1 MQTDDLKNELDILF
15 DKIDEYQIDPI
26 KIMNNCIESDINIRK
41 TISYISKFI
50 NENYS
55 SLLKELDI
63 NSKDKLVLELEKLNF
78 IIDNKM
84 DFSLIISNAKNNFS
98 NSFNSN
104 ESSELKKFFCD
115 FNDFILHNDINSLK
129 NSFNALSSIYGIQ
142 PLSDNNIDY
151 ILSGLSKAILDNVV
165 LEDVNDLRSLL
176 KNLTASFPY
185 IVADAASELS
195 INQFELTGYANK
207 RIEKIVNINNTLKA
221 SKGGSKRALNQKINE
236 KPLKDKAI
244 KIFTS
249 LHPELNRKWRSRNE
263 FVSYFLHIENA
274 KREFNELL
282 TDATVKRWI
291 KEFLNE

>member
-1 MQTDDLKNELDILF
+1 
-15 DKIDEYQIDPI
+15 
-26 KIMNNCIESDINIRK
+26 
-41 TISYISKFI
+41 
-50 NENYS
+50 
-55 SLLKELDI
+55 
-63 NSKDKLVLELEKLNF
+63 
-78 IIDNKM
+78 
-84 DFSLIISNAKNNFS
+84 
-98 NSFNSN
+98 
-104 ESSELKKFFCD
+104 
-115 FNDFILHNDINSLK
+115 
-129 NSFNALSSIYGIQ
+129 
-142 PLSDNNIDY
+142 
-151 ILSGLSKAILDNVV
+151 AILDNVV